1 MNLLPEIRFKINSWL
16 ENGTGRSSAMLARL
30 AGLPYSTTRR
40 VVQGESI
47 STCVNLANILS
58 VVLENNDAHLLGSL
72 LKEQFPNETSVIETF
87 ISKGLISDDSRQK
100 LNRFIND
107 DPISS
112 VIYAICNSD
121 IGVSADEIEN
131 EYGRAG
137 MRALDNL
144 INAELVEQA
153 GGKFKTSTD
162 RKVNFTVQ
170 SFKNALKGHVDNMLF
185 ENLEENLAFGY
196 IQWGTIS
203 KEAYCQALVALKKNM
218 QEIESLITNNPGNIP
233 IYFLSLGNSYVDLK
247 SFTEREKRKNEK
259 N

>member
-1 MNLLPEIRFKINSWL
+1 
-16 ENGTGRSSAMLARL
+16 
-30 AGLPYSTTRR
+30 
-40 VVQGESI
+40 
-47 STCVNLANILS
+47 
-58 VVLENNDAHLLGSL
+58 
-72 LKEQFPNETSVIETF
+72 
-87 ISKGLISDDSRQK
+87 
-100 LNRFIND
+100 
-107 DPISS
+107 
-112 VIYAICNSD
+112 
-121 IGVSADEIEN
+121 
-131 EYGRAG
+131 

-162 RKVNFTVQ
+162 KKVNFTVQ